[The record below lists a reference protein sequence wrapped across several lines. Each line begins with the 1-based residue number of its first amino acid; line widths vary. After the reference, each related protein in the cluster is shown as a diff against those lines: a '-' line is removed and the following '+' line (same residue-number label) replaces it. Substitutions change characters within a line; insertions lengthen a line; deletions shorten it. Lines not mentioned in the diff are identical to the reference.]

1 MIIDQF
7 RDYGRKPS
15 EIDDLKIRARID
27 AVASQ
32 CATDFETFEKYR
44 KRSNVYAHKAFE
56 LENYRKPQK
65 RMPNTCPACGEG
77 LGIDLQFFCPDCGSF
92 IHEIKPYTSEDQF
105 ELENNQRRLT
115 K

>member
-1 MIIDQF
+1 MIVDQF

-56 LENYRKPQK
+56 LEN
-65 RMPNTCPACGEG
+65 
-77 LGIDLQFFCPDCGSF
+77 
-92 IHEIKPYTSEDQF
+92 
-105 ELENNQRRLT
+105 NQRRLSCSNR
-115 K
+115 